1 MIRYYGGVRELAR
14 EISSAADGALNAY
27 RDGRVTEEPQIT
39 DRIIGAIEDR
49 IGRKRPDD
57 EASQNDKSKIFPLA
71 SIRASDQFVEG
82 GQDYAPSRGI
92 QRINW
97 TARSLRTG
105 SGIAAEE
112 KRHGADLMGVVDID
126 IPDYRVIKG
135 FLAQAKRAEPGQRF
149 QQKDWDRL
157 HCQCETMLCRTP
169 DSFVWVYSKREGI
182 RIFPAISVSTLKS
195 KDIFDLYSR
204 SVSSFFEY
212 HLECFIGDRQ
222 LNSTKI
228 ETLDVLTEFPIEN
241 VLELSARK

>member
-1 MIRYYGGVRELAR
+1 MIRYYGGVREIAR

-49 IGRKRPDD
+49 IGRKRPDEEAPPND
-57 EASQNDKSKIFPLA
+57 EGGIFPLNA
-71 SIRASDQFVEG
+71 ARTSDRFVEG
-82 GQDYAPSRGI
+82 DHDDASNSVFQS
-92 QRINW
+92 INW
-97 TARSLRTG
+97 TALSLRTG

-126 IPDYRVIKG
+126 IPDYLVVKG

-157 HCQCETMLCRTP
+157 NFQCETMILRTP
-169 DSFVWVYSKREGI
+169 DSFVWVYSKTKGI
-182 RIFPAISVSTLKS
+182 RIFPAISVLTLKS

-212 HLECFIGDRQ
+212 HIECFIGDRR
-222 LNSTKI
+222 LNSTNI
-228 ETLDVLTEFPIEN
+228 ETLDVLAEFPIEN
-241 VLELSARK
+241 VLELSARQ